1 MKDATKCSFELK
13 SLKISIPQS
22 DKTYRFGKAEDEP
35 TVTKTPIAPM
45 VIEIQDLAITN
56 DFDVNLDGDEYGQA
70 MKFGETVINATNQ
83 LCLGIATA
91 ISQQEQARR
100 EERKAERAHNKE
112 LRLLEMGHEKELRKL
127 DDQLDAA
134 KHGRIQ
140 AAREKF
146 GQ

>member
-70 MKFGETVINATNQ
+70 MRFGEAVINATNA
-83 LCLGIATA
+83 LCLGIGAQ
-91 ISQQEQARR
+91 INQQQQARR
-100 EERKAERAHNKE
+100 EADKAQRVHEKE
-112 LRLLEMGHEKELRKL
+112 MRILEMTHEKELRKL